1 MPSSNKSVDTNVL
14 SDEKSNTAAS
24 SPIPFVVVFSVH
36 STAFV
41 RCAIRPN
48 SPNWSILVCSLL
60 SNILKSQFGR
70 NFQHP
75 FDRSPCPRNYR
86 SEEHTSELQSLM
98 RISYA

>member
-24 SPIPFVVVFSVH
+24 SPIPLVVVFSVH

-75 FDRSPCPRNYR
+75 FDRSHCPRNYVHR
-86 SEEHTSELQSLM
+86 QYKDRKSTRLKSSH
-98 RISYA
+98 